1 MDTPN
6 PVCIAM
12 VVKTMKL
19 VMKHALEVTRTF
31 GLAKHDH
38 EDEAENGENNGSLDD
53 VLNSLENE
61 LNDWR
66 SRYSRR
72 ETQSSRGYT

>member
-1 MDTPN
+1 MLLPWRLGYRERVN
-6 PVCIAM
+6 GV
-12 VVKTMKL
+12 TMKL
-19 VMKHALEVTRTF
+19 VMKNALEVTRTF

-61 LNDWR
+61 LNAVR
-66 SRYSRR
+66 LACP
-72 ETQSSRGYT
+72 